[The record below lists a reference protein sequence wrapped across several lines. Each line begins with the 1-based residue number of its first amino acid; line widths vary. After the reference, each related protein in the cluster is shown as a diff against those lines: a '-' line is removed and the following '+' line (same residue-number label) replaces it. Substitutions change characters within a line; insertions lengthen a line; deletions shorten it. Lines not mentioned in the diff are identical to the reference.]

1 MSHPMNRI
9 SVLGAG
15 VLGGQIAWHSAY
27 KGKRVVVYDLFED
40 ALDRCKLAHQQ
51 YAQIYAQDLQAD
63 EVSLSQTHDR
73 LTYTCEL
80 VDAVAQADL
89 VIEAVPE
96 VPEVKT
102 CLYEEIAPLLPE
114 HTLLVT
120 NSSTLLPRDF
130 AAATGRP
137 ERYCALHFAN
147 MIWHMNLA
155 EIMAHQ
161 GTSDATLS
169 AITEFAIDIGMVP
182 IPVSKEQNG
191 YVLNTWLVALL
202 QSAQTLVTNGVATP
216 EVVDRTYMIVNR
228 GCAMGP
234 CGIMDVVGMK
244 TCYDILLHWGT
255 ELQDEQMLLNANYL
269 KDHFL
274 ERGDLGLQTGAGYYT
289 YPAPAYQ
296 RAGFLEVPDKSAIAD
311 VVSKVRLSQR

>member
-1 MSHPMNRI
+1 MSHPLHSI

-15 VLGGQIAWHSAY
+15 VLGGQIAWHSAF

-40 ALDRCKLAHQQ
+40 ALDRCKVAHQQ
-51 YAQIYAQDLQAD
+51 YAQIYAQDLGAGQH
-63 EVSLSQTHDR
+63 SLNEAHAR
-73 LTYTCEL
+73 LTYTSDLAEG
-80 VDAVAQADL
+80 VRQADL

-96 VPEVKT
+96 IPTVKT
-102 CLYEEIAPLLPE
+102 SLYQAMAPLLQA
-114 HTLLVT
+114 HTLLAT

-137 ERYCALHFAN
+137 DRYCALHFAI

-155 EIMAHQ
+155 EIMAHE
-161 GTSDATLS
+161 GTSDETLS
-169 AITEFAIDIGMVP
+169 AVTEFAIDIGMVP

-202 QSAQTLVTNGVATP
+202 QAAQTLITNGVATP
-216 EVVDRTYMIVNR
+216 EIVDRTYMIVNR

-244 TCYDILLHWGT
+244 TCYDILQHWGT
-255 ELQDEQMLLNANYL
+255 ELNDEQMQRNASYI
-269 KDHFL
+269 KAHFL
-274 ERGDLGLQTGAGYYT
+274 DRGQLGLQSGSGYYT

-296 RAGFLEVPDKSAIAD
+296 RADFLAVPDKSDIA
-311 VVSKVRLSQR
+311 SLIGKIRLLPR

>member
-1 MSHPMNRI
+1 MSHPLNCI

-15 VLGGQIAWHSAY
+15 VLGGQIAWHTAY

-40 ALDRCKLAHQQ
+40 ALDRCKVAHQQ
-51 YAQIYAQDLQAD
+51 YAQIYAQDLGAAHN
-63 EVSLSQTHDR
+63 SLLDTHGR
-73 LTYTCEL
+73 LTYTSNL
-80 VDAVAQADL
+80 ADAVAQADL

-96 VPEVKT
+96 IPDIKT
-102 CLYEEIAPLLPE
+102 TLYQAMAPLLQE

-155 EIMAHQ
+155 EIMAHEQ
-161 GTSDATLS
+161 TSDETLS
-169 AITEFAIDIGMVP
+169 AVAEFAIDIGMVP

-202 QSAQTLVTNGVATP
+202 QAAQTLVTNGVATP
-216 EVVDRTYMIVNR
+216 EVIDRTYMIVNR

-234 CGIMDVVGMK
+234 CGIIDVVGMK
-244 TCYDILLHWGT
+244 TCYDILQHWGAA
-255 ELQDEQMLLNANYL
+255 LNDEQMQRNARYL

-274 ERGDLGLQTGAGYYT
+274 ERGRLGLQTGSGYYT

-296 RAGFLEVPDKSAIAD
+296 RAGFLDVPDKSEIATLI
-311 VVSKVRLSQR
+311 SKVRLTQR